1 MSKLY
6 ILPTVSILS
15 LLLAGCGTTPENP
28 TLVKA
33 REGFSALQG
42 KPESSRIAA
51 LETQEASVALTKAE
65 QASLKNRKGDDVEQ
79 LSYLANNRVKAAE
92 ETIKLRL
99 AQAGMKNIEAER
111 TQARLDVRSEQLK
124 AALANNAPK
133 GSKETER
140 GTVVTFGDVLFAT
153 GQATLNPRSRDN
165 IQELGRYLRDNPSR
179 RLLVEGHTDSTGG
192 DALNQRLS
200 EARAAS
206 VANAL
211 RREGIAA
218 NRIVTAG
225 YGKDY
230 PVASNASAHSRQ
242 LNRRVEV
249 IISRDDQEVVRRR

>member
-28 TLVKA
+28 TLVEA
-33 REGFSALQG
+33 REGFSVLQG

-133 GSKETER
+133 GSKETTR
-140 GTVVTFGDVLFAT
+140 GNLVTFGDVLFDS
-153 GQATLNPRSRDN
+153 GKSTLKDVNLHN
-165 IQELGRYLRDNPSR
+165 ILDLARYLRDNPER
-179 RLLVEGHTDSTGG
+179 KVLIEGHTDAVGKDSYNLGLSQNRA
-192 DALNQRLS
+192 DA
-200 EARAAS
+200 
-206 VANAL
+206 VKTAL
-211 RREGIAA
+211 LRQGIAS
-218 NRIVTAG
+218 NRIATVG
-225 YGKDY
+225 YGKRHLIV
-230 PVASNASAHSRQ
+230 PTPHANQS
-242 LNRRVEV
+242 NRRVEV
-249 IISRDDQEVVRRR
+249 IVSYDDQPVAHRR